1 MLSSSIRGIK
11 QMIKIPFVE
20 VGKAD
25 DGLPILGPKKPIPAN
40 AIRIDATEDGWT
52 VWQVGDN
59 PPEIVTQVE

>member
-1 MLSSSIRGIK
+1 
-11 QMIKIPFVE
+11 MIKIPFVE